1 MISEIAKR
9 YADATFSLFEE
20 NELLG
25 MQSTC
30 KELIKMLKENNDVVE
45 LFDNRFIEKAERI
58 SLVDK
63 TFVDLDI
70 RLKNLIKVVIDNNRV
85 KFLLEIF
92 DAINSLIN
100 QHYNVLEGIV
110 YSAFK
115 LSDEEIQKVELKIS
129 EVEQQKCSLKNVID
143 SSLIGGIKVAISS
156 HVYDNSIK
164 NKIEKM
170 KIDLA

>member
-1 MISEIAKR
+1 MISELAKR

-25 MQSTC
+25 MQEEC
-30 KELIKMLKENNDVVE
+30 KSLIKLFKNDNSVVD
-45 LFDNRFIEKAERI
+45 LFDNRFIEKGERVA
-58 SLVDK
+58 LVDK
-63 TFVDLDI
+63 TFVDLDL

-85 KFLLEIF
+85 KYLLEIF
-92 DAINSLIN
+92 EGINSLIN
-100 QHYNVLEGIV
+100 QHFHVLEGIV

-115 LSDEEIQKVELKIS
+115 LSEEEITKVEEKIS
-129 EVEQQKCSLKNVID
+129 AIEHQKCSLKNEID

-164 NKIEKM
+164 NKLEKM

>member
-1 MISEIAKR
+1 MTSEIAKR

-20 NELLG
+20 NELLS

-45 LFDNRFIEKAERI
+45 LFNNRFIEKSERV

-63 TFVDLDI
+63 TFIDLDF

-92 DAINSLIN
+92 EGINSLIN

-115 LSDEEIQKVELKIS
+115 LSDEEIQKVEQKIS
-129 EVEQQKCSLKNVID
+129 EVEQRKCSLRNVID

>member
-20 NELLG
+20 NELLS

-30 KELIKMLKENNDVVE
+30 KELIKLLKSSDDIFA
-45 LFDNRFIEKAERI
+45 LFDNRFIEKAERVA
-58 SLVDK
+58 LVDK
-63 TFVDLDI
+63 TFVDLDY

-85 KFLLEIF
+85 KYLLEIF
-92 DAINSLIN
+92 DGINSLVN
-100 QHYNVLEGIV
+100 QHYKVLEGIV

-115 LSDEEIQKVELKIS
+115 LSEEEISRIEKKIS
-129 EVEQQKCSLKNVID
+129 EVEHQKCSLKNEID